1 MAMKVAISKFKMLSH
16 EIRYFYSME
25 TWAGSAYISILTK
38 NTTGRKITQLS
49 SSKLILKSRNFRP
62 LSTNTV
68 LQE

>member
-1 MAMKVAISKFKMLSH
+1 MLSH

-25 TWAGSAYISILTK
+25 AWAGSTYISILTE

-49 SSKLILKSRNFRP
+49 FSKLILKSYNFRP
-62 LSTNTV
+62 FFTNTV